1 MFSFFD
7 ICNGGI
13 AMDINKTS
21 SILGQ
26 MKQFTVQQGKQQ
38 DKTQTT
44 EMTQTSQQTSFFA
57 QFRLETQQQ
66 SATSFEAQ
74 NGLFHLIN
82 QTDFD
87 ISQLQYNNKSILEL
101 SPEEA
106 TKLVSQDVYWGI
118 DKTSQRLADFVL
130 NGAGGDLNKLR
141 AGREG
146 ILQGFKEAEKLWGG
160 QLPEISYKTIEQA
173 LSRIDEKIKELGGAV
188 VDTTA

>member
-1 MFSFFD
+1 
-7 ICNGGI
+7 
-13 AMDINKTS
+13 MDIKKTS
-21 SILGQ
+21 SILDQ
-26 MKQFTVQQGKQQ
+26 MKNFAAQQGKQK
-38 DKTQTT
+38 DKTQTAA
-44 EMTQTSQQTSFFA
+44 MTRVSLQTSSFT
-57 QFRLETQQQ
+57 QFRLETQQE
-66 SATSFEAQ
+66 SAKSFEAQ
-74 NGLFHLIN
+74 NGLSHLIN

-106 TKLVSQDVYWGI
+106 TKLVSEDGYWGI

-130 NGAGGDLNKLR
+130 NGSGEDMSKLR

-160 QLPEISYKTIEQA
+160 QLPEISYKTIDAA
-173 LSRIDEKIKELGGAV
+173 LSRIDGKIKELGGAV

>member
-1 MFSFFD
+1 
-7 ICNGGI
+7 
-13 AMDINKTS
+13 MDIKKTS

-26 MKQFTVQQGKQQ
+26 MKQFTAQQGKQK
-38 DKTQTT
+38 DKTQTI
-44 EMTQTSQQTSFFA
+44 EMTQASLQTSRFA
-57 QFRLETQQQ
+57 QFRLETQQE

-74 NGLFHLIN
+74 NGLSHLIN

-106 TKLVSQDVYWGI
+106 TKLVSQDGYWGI

-130 NGAGGDLNKLR
+130 NGSGGDLNKLR

-160 QLPEISYKTIEQA
+160 KLPDISYKTIDQA
-173 LSRIDEKIKELGGAV
+173 LSNIDDKIKELGGAV

>member
-1 MFSFFD
+1 
-7 ICNGGI
+7 
-13 AMDINKTS
+13 MDIKKTS
-21 SILGQ
+21 PILDQ
-26 MKQFTVQQGKQQ
+26 MKNFAAQQGKQK
-38 DKTQTT
+38 DKTQTA
-44 EMTQTSQQTSFFA
+44 EMTRVSLQTSRFA
-57 QFRLETQQQ
+57 QFRLETQQE
-66 SATSFEAQ
+66 SAKSFEAQ
-74 NGLFHLIN
+74 NGLSHLIN

-106 TKLVSQDVYWGI
+106 TKLVSEDGYWGI
-118 DKTSQRLADFVL
+118 DKTSQRLADFVF
-130 NGAGGDLNKLR
+130 NGSGEDMSKLR

-160 QLPEISYKTIEQA
+160 QLPEISYKTLDAA